1 MLTEGVVE
9 PAYENVYRA
18 ACLNSPLLLGGWL
31 LVHVTTCLL
40 SADRPWLD
48 WAEVGLDNTALIFH

>member
-1 MLTEGVVE
+1 ME
-9 PAYENVYRA
+9 PAYENVYLA

-31 LVHVTTCLL
+31 LVHLTTYLL

-48 WAEVGLDNTALIFH
+48 WAEVGLDNMAFIFH